1 MMTDL
6 SVLQDYLRRE
16 QVDGWLLYGFRDQN
30 PIALAVAGLRS
41 AGSRRWFLWL
51 PVEGRP
57 VWIAQAI
64 ERTTFLDLPPALAG
78 EVHLYITWQQ
88 MQEQLTQVVRVN
100 GQPARRILME
110 YSPENAIPY
119 VSRVDAGIMEVVA
132 KSTGAQILSSADAVQ
147 IAVARISPEH
157 LAGHRR
163 AAAICLAAK
172 DAAYQWIAARLR
184 NHEPVTEYSAQQY
197 IAEQFA
203 AAGLEPLPSIV
214 AVNGNAADPHYFPS
228 AKRHSPIQVGDVVL
242 IDLWNRETG
251 DPDACFA
258 DCTWTA
264 YCGPQTPAKVTAIF
278 EIVRRGRDRAVEFIQ
293 ERMRAGQPVH
303 GYEVDD
309 ACRTV
314 IEAAGYGHGILHRT
328 GHSLGSTGHFIGVN
342 IDNVETQD
350 RRRLLPGVM
359 FTIEPGIYLPDFN
372 FDDSPTAKGLG
383 IRSEINCFVHPDH
396 VEVTTLPLQVEVQA
410 LLA

>member
-1 MMTDL
+1 MTDL
-6 SVLQDYLRRE
+6 SVIQDYLRHE

-51 PVEGRP
+51 PREGRP
-57 VWIAQAI
+57 AWIVQAI

-78 EVHLYITWQQ
+78 ETYLYVTWQQ
-88 MQEQLTQVVRVN
+88 MYDRLAQVVRVN
-100 GQPARRILME
+100 GQPAQRILME

-119 VSRVDAGIMEVVA
+119 VSRVDAGMMEVVT

-147 IAVARISPEH
+147 VAVARISPEH

-163 AAAICLAAK
+163 AVEICLAAK
-172 DAAYQWIAARLR
+172 DAAYQWIAQRLR
-184 NHEPVTEYSAQQY
+184 NNEPVTEYSAQQY

-228 AKRHSPIQVGDVVL
+228 AKTHSPIHVGDVVL
-242 IDLWNRETG
+242 IDLWNRDTG

-258 DCTWTA
+258 DLTWTA

-278 EIVRRGRDRAVEFIQ
+278 GIVRQGRDRAVAFIQ

-314 IEAAGYGHGILHRT
+314 IEKAGYAHGILHRT

-372 FDDSPTAKGLG
+372 FDDSPQAKGLG
-383 IRSEINCFVHPDH
+383 IRSEINCFVHADH
-396 VEVTTLPLQVEVQA
+396 VEVTTLPLQTAVKA

>member
-1 MMTDL
+1 MTDL
-6 SVLQDYLRRE
+6 SLIQDYLCSE
-16 QVDGWLLYGFRDQN
+16 GVDGWLLYGFRDQN

-51 PVEGRP
+51 PQTGRP
-57 VWIAQAI
+57 AWIVQAI
-64 ERTTFLDLPPALAG
+64 ERTTFLDLPPTLAG
-78 EVHLYITWQQ
+78 EIHLYVTWQQ
-88 MQEQLTQVVRVN
+88 MYDQLAQVVRVN
-100 GQPARRILME
+100 GQPAKRILME

-119 VSRVDAGIMEVVA
+119 VSRVDAGIMEVVT
-132 KSTGAQILSSADAVQ
+132 KSTGAHILSSADAVQ
-147 IAVARISPEH
+147 LAVARISPDH

-163 AAAICLAAK
+163 AVEICLSAK
-172 DAAYQWIAARLR
+172 DAAYRWIAQRLR
-184 NHEPVTEYSAQQY
+184 NNEPVTEYSAQQY

-228 AKRHSPIQVGDVVL
+228 AKGHSPIHVGDVVL

-251 DPDACFA
+251 DADACFA
-258 DCTWTA
+258 DLTWTA

-278 EIVRRGRDRAVEFIQ
+278 DIVRQGRDRAVEFIQ
-293 ERMRAGQPVH
+293 ERLRAGQPVH

-314 IEAAGYGHGILHRT
+314 IESAGYAHGILHRT

-342 IDNVETQD
+342 IDNIETQD

-372 FDDSPTAKGLG
+372 FDDSLQAKGLG
-383 IRSEINCFVHPDH
+383 IRSEINCFVHTDH
-396 VEVTTLPLQVEVQA
+396 VEVTTLPLQIEVKA

>member
-1 MMTDL
+1 MITDL
-6 SVLQDYLRRE
+6 SSLQAHLQNE
-16 QVDGWLLYGFRDQN
+16 GVDGWLLYGFRDQN
-30 PIALAVAGLRS
+30 PIALAVAGLHS
-41 AGSRRWFLWL
+41 AGSRRWFLWI

-57 VWIAQAI
+57 VWIVQAI
-64 ERTTFLDLPPALAG
+64 ERTTFLDLPPAVAG
-78 EVHLYITWQQ
+78 ETYLYITWQQ
-88 MQEQLTQVVRVN
+88 MNDLLTQVVRVN
-100 GQPARRILME
+100 GQPVRRILME

-119 VSRVDAGIMEVVA
+119 VSRVDAGMMEVVTKA
-132 KSTGAQILSSADAVQ
+132 TGAQILSSADAVQ
-147 IAVARISPEH
+147 IAIARISPEH

-172 DAAYQWIAARLR
+172 DAAYHWIAQRLR
-184 NHEPVTEYSAQQY
+184 NNEPVTEYSAQQF
-197 IAEQFA
+197 IAEQFV
-203 AAGLEPLPSIV
+203 AAGMEPLPSIV

-228 AKRHSPIQVGDVVL
+228 AKKHSPIRVGDVVL
-242 IDLWNRETG
+242 IDLWNRESG

-264 YCGPQTPAKVTAIF
+264 YCGPQTPPNVTAIF

-293 ERMRAGQPVH
+293 ERMRAGQPVY

-314 IEAAGYGHGILHRT
+314 IESAGYAHGILHRT

-372 FDDSPTAKGLG
+372 FDDSPTTKGLG
-383 IRSEINCFVHPDH
+383 IRSEINCFVHADH
-396 VEVTTLPLQVEVQA
+396 VEVTTLPLQIEVQA

>member
-1 MMTDL
+1 MTDL
-6 SVLQDYLRRE
+6 SLIQDYLRRE

-51 PVEGRP
+51 PREGRP
-57 VWIAQAI
+57 AWIVQAI
-64 ERTTFLDLPPALAG
+64 ERTTFLELPPALAG
-78 EVHLYITWQQ
+78 ETYLYVTWQQ
-88 MQEQLTQVVRVN
+88 MYERLAQVVRVN
-100 GQPARRILME
+100 GQPAQRILME

-119 VSRVDAGIMEVVA
+119 VSRVDAGMMEVVT

-147 IAVARISPEH
+147 LAVARISPDH

-163 AAAICLAAK
+163 AVEICLAAK
-172 DAAYQWIAARLR
+172 DAAYEWIAQRLR
-184 NHEPVTEYSAQQY
+184 NNEPVTEYSAQQY

-228 AKRHSPIQVGDVVL
+228 AKTHSPIRVGDVVL

-258 DCTWTA
+258 DLTWTA
-264 YCGPQTPAKVTAIF
+264 YCGPQTPANVTAVF
-278 EIVRRGRDRAVEFIQ
+278 DIVRQGRDRAVAFIQ
-293 ERMRAGQPVH
+293 ERMRAGQSVH

-314 IEAAGYGHGILHRT
+314 IEKAGYAHGILHRT

-372 FDDSPTAKGLG
+372 FDDSPKAKGLG
-383 IRSEINCFVHPDH
+383 IRSEINCFVHADH
-396 VEVTTLPLQVEVQA
+396 VEVTTLPLQTAVKA

>member
-1 MMTDL
+1 MIDL
-6 SVLQDYLRRE
+6 SVIQDYLRHE

-41 AGSRRWFLWL
+41 AGSRRWFLWI
-51 PVEGRP
+51 PQTGRP
-57 VWIAQAI
+57 AWIVQAI
-64 ERTTFLDLPPALAG
+64 ERTTFLDLPPTLTG
-78 EVHLYITWQQ
+78 ETHLYITWQQ
-88 MQEQLTQVVRVN
+88 MYERLAQVVRVN
-100 GQPARRILME
+100 GQPAKRILME

-119 VSRVDAGIMEVVA
+119 VSRVDAGIMEVVT

-147 IAVARISPEH
+147 LAVARISPHH
-157 LAGHRR
+157 LDGHRR
-163 AAAICLAAK
+163 AVAICLAAK
-172 DAAYQWIAARLR
+172 DAAYAWIAQRLR
-184 NHEPVTEYSAQQY
+184 NNEPVTEYSAQQY
-197 IAEQFA
+197 IADQFA

-228 AKRHSPIQVGDVVL
+228 AKVHSPIRVGDVVL

-258 DCTWTA
+258 DLTWTA

-278 EIVRRGRDRAVEFIQ
+278 DIVRQGRDRAVAFIQ

-314 IEAAGYGHGILHRT
+314 IESAGYAHGILHRT

-372 FDDSPTAKGLG
+372 FDDSPKAKGLG
-383 IRSEINCFVHPDH
+383 IRSEINCFVHTDH
-396 VEVTTLPLQVEVQA
+396 VEVTTLPLQIEVKA

>member
-1 MMTDL
+1 MIDL
-6 SVLQDYLRRE
+6 SVIQDYLRRE

-41 AGSRRWFLWL
+41 AGSRRWFLWI
-51 PVEGRP
+51 PQAGRP
-57 VWIAQAI
+57 VWIVQAI
-64 ERTTFLDLPPALAG
+64 ERTTFLDLPPTLAG
-78 EVHLYITWQQ
+78 ETHLYITWQQ
-88 MQEQLTQVVRVN
+88 MYDRLAQVVRVN
-100 GQPARRILME
+100 GQPAKRILME

-119 VSRVDAGIMEVVA
+119 VSRVDAGMMEVVT

-147 IAVARISPEH
+147 LAVARISPEH

-163 AAAICLAAK
+163 AVEICLAAK
-172 DAAYQWIAARLR
+172 DAAYAWIAQRLR
-184 NHEPVTEYSAQQY
+184 NNAPVTEYSAQQY

-228 AKRHSPIQVGDVVL
+228 AKAHSPIQVGDVVL

-258 DCTWTA
+258 DLTWTA

-278 EIVRRGRDRAVEFIQ
+278 DIVRQGRDRAVAFIQ
-293 ERMRAGQPVH
+293 ERMGAGQPVH

-314 IEAAGYGHGILHRT
+314 IESAGYAHGILHRT

-372 FDDSPTAKGLG
+372 FDDSPQAKGLG

-396 VEVTTLPLQVEVQA
+396 VEVTTLPLQIEVKA

>member
-1 MMTDL
+1 MIDL
-6 SVLQDYLRRE
+6 SVIQDYLRRE

-41 AGSRRWFLWL
+41 AGSRRWFLWI
-51 PVEGRP
+51 PQAGRP
-57 VWIAQAI
+57 AWIVQAI
-64 ERTTFLDLPPALAG
+64 ERTTFLDLPPTLAG
-78 EVHLYITWQQ
+78 ETHLYITWQQ
-88 MQEQLTQVVRVN
+88 MYERLAQVVRVN
-100 GQPARRILME
+100 GQPAKRILME

-119 VSRVDAGIMEVVA
+119 VSRVDAGMMEVVT

-147 IAVARISPEH
+147 LAVARISPEH
-157 LAGHRR
+157 LDGHRR
-163 AAAICLAAK
+163 AVEICLAAK
-172 DAAYQWIAARLR
+172 DAAYAWIAQRLR
-184 NHEPVTEYSAQQY
+184 NNAPVTEYSAQQY

-228 AKRHSPIQVGDVVL
+228 AKVHSPIRVGDVVL

-258 DCTWTA
+258 DLTWTA

-278 EIVRRGRDRAVEFIQ
+278 DIVRRGRDRAVAFIQ
-293 ERMRAGQPVH
+293 ERMGAGQPVH

-314 IEAAGYGHGILHRT
+314 IESAGYAHGILHRT

-372 FDDSPTAKGLG
+372 FDDSPQAKGLG

-396 VEVTTLPLQVEVQA
+396 VEVTTLPLQIEVKA

>member
-1 MMTDL
+1 MTDL
-6 SVLQDYLRRE
+6 SVIQDYLRHE

-51 PVEGRP
+51 PREGRP
-57 VWIAQAI
+57 TWIVQAI

-78 EVHLYITWQQ
+78 ETHLYVTWQQ
-88 MQEQLTQVVRVN
+88 LYERLAQVVRVN
-100 GQPARRILME
+100 GQPAQRILME

-119 VSRVDAGIMEVVA
+119 VSRVDAGIMEVVT

-147 IAVARISPEH
+147 LAVARIRPEH

-163 AAAICLAAK
+163 AVEICLAAK
-172 DAAYQWIAARLR
+172 DAAYQWIAQRLR
-184 NHEPVTEYSAQQY
+184 NNEAVTEYSAQQY

-228 AKRHSPIQVGDVVL
+228 AKTHSPIHVGDVVL

-258 DCTWTA
+258 DLTWTA
-264 YCGPQTPAKVTAIF
+264 YCGPQTPAKVTAVF
-278 EIVRRGRDRAVEFIQ
+278 DIVRQGRDRAVAFIQ
-293 ERMRAGQPVH
+293 ERLRAGQPVH

-309 ACRTV
+309 ACRTL
-314 IEAAGYGHGILHRT
+314 IENAGYAHGILHRT

-359 FTIEPGIYLPDFN
+359 FTIEPGIYLPAFN
-372 FDDSPTAKGLG
+372 FDDSPKAKGLG
-383 IRSEINCFVHPDH
+383 IRSEINCFVHSDH
-396 VEVTTLPLQVEVQA
+396 VEVTTLPLQMAVKA

>member
-1 MMTDL
+1 MTDL
-6 SVLQDYLRRE
+6 SLIQAYLQSE

-51 PVEGRP
+51 PREGRP
-57 VWIAQAI
+57 AWIVQAI

-78 EVHLYITWQQ
+78 EVYLYITWQQ
-88 MQEQLTQVVRVN
+88 MYERLAQVVRVN
-100 GQPARRILME
+100 GQPAKRILME

-147 IAVARISPEH
+147 LAVARIRPEH

-163 AAAICLAAK
+163 AAAICLAVK
-172 DAAYQWIAARLR
+172 EAAYGWIAQRLR

-228 AKRHSPIQVGDVVL
+228 AQRHSPIQVGDVVL
-242 IDLWNRETG
+242 IDLWNRERG

-278 EIVRRGRDRAVEFIQ
+278 EIVRQGRDRAVEFIQ
-293 ERMRAGQPVH
+293 ERLRAGQPVH

-314 IEAAGYGHGILHRT
+314 IETAGYAHGILHRT

-396 VEVTTLPLQVEVQA
+396 VEVTTRPLQTEVQA
-410 LLA
+410 LLV